1 MEDSPL
7 FETPLPVSPLEKSG
21 PGRPLSARL
30 VVPSHTRPCTCQE
43 NSPLFSEPE
52 KQGYSLYAWVSAL
65 SLVLSNLA
73 QASGKSTVD
82 ASVVGI
88 LRIGL

>member
-7 FETPLPVSPLEKSG
+7 FETPLPVYPLEESG
-21 PGRPLSARL
+21 PGHPLSARL
-30 VVPSHTRPCTCQE
+30 VVPSHARPCICQE

-52 KQGYSLYAWVSAL
+52 KQGYGLYTCVSAL
-65 SLVLSNLA
+65 SLVLSELA
-73 QASGKSTVD
+73 QASGRSTVD
-82 ASVVGI
+82 ASIVDI